1 MQFSVLLLEIFL
13 ALGIVSAL
21 RCIYAKSEQVQVN
34 MKLYLCHNTWKER
47 ELNPY
52 VSSYPRWEPC
62 CHSNRDRSVFGQ
74 RWYIRYNYCS
84 VSSEGV
90 DKRGEGGEF
99 AEW

>member
-62 CHSNRDRSVFGQ
+62 CHSRSLRVWAEMVHQ
-74 RWYIRYNYCS
+74 VQLLQCLL
-84 VSSEGV
+84 
-90 DKRGEGGEF
+90 RGGG
-99 AEW
+99 